1 MRLPDHLSRAD
12 IGAYMRD
19 LRRHYGLSEQDVSE
33 RLHIRAKY
41 VTAIEEANFDA
52 MPGKAY
58 ARGYV
63 HTYAEFLGLDAD
75 HVVERCF
82 GAELAREVQAHTLP
96 DSTRWTMG
104 SRRSGSMVLG
114 VLVVAAL
121 GYFLFFKPADEP
133 QQSQPDVASVPAVP
147 EEYLESMRTQLMPTR
162 ETFDCLV
169 TERALGCFSAQRVT
183 RQWVSPAA
191 VPDMAPAAVEPDALP
206 LDEDTAA
213 DETKADETEGADE
226 KPAPKATSQPPKD
239 LAEELKKKR
248 AAADAPR
255 EDAPEKKS
263 ETKAEKATPAPKKE
277 DARGEQE

>member
-169 TERALGCFSAQRVT
+169 AERALGCFSAQRVT

-213 DETKADETEGADE
+213 DETKAEDTEE
-226 KPAPKATSQPPKD
+226 KPAPKAAPEAPKD
-239 LAEELKKKR
+239 LAAELKKKQTN
-248 AAADAPR
+248 ADTKT
-255 EDAPEKKS
+255 EDAPAKKP
-263 ETKAEKATPAPKKE
+263 EAKAEEETPAPKKE
-277 DARGEQE
+277 DVTEEQE

>member
-19 LRRHYGLSEQDVSE
+19 PRRHYGLSEQDVSE

-96 DSTRWTMG
+96 DSTRWTMA
-104 SRRSGSMVLG
+104 SRRNGSMALV

-121 GYFLFFKPADEP
+121 GYFLFFNGDDAP
-133 QQSQPDVASVPAVP
+133 QQNQPDVASVPAVP

-162 ETFDCLV
+162 DTFDCLV
-169 TERALGCFSAQRVT
+169 AERTLGCFSAQRVT
-183 RQWVSPAA
+183 RQWVNPHA
-191 VPDMAPAAVEPDALP
+191 VPDMAPAAVEPDASP
-206 LDEDTAA
+206 LGEDAAAAENEAQDEA
-213 DETKADETEGADE
+213 E
-226 KPAPKATSQPPKD
+226 KPAPKAASEAPKD
-239 LAEELKKKR
+239 LAAELKKKQTN
-248 AAADAPR
+248 AD
-255 EDAPEKKS
+255 
-263 ETKAEKATPAPKKE
+263 TKAENAPAKKPDATAEEDTPAEKKE
-277 DARGEQE
+277 DATEEQE